1 VRVPMPRTIA
11 DGQQLPIPGELTFP
25 VIAARVDEV
34 VLASDAEIVAAM
46 RVLFERVKTVA
57 EPSGACAL
65 AALLA
70 GRLDVRGLRVGV
82 TISGGNVSA
91 ERFAALVSG

>member
-1 VRVPMPRTIA
+1 V
-11 DGQQLPIPGELTFP
+11 LE
-25 VIAARVDEV
+25 RVDDV
-34 VLASDAEIVAAM
+34 VVASDDEIVAAM
-46 RVLFERVKTVA
+46 RVLFERLKLVA

-70 GRLDVRGLRVGV
+70 GRVDDVRGLRVGV

-91 ERFAALVSG
+91 ARFAQLVGGVASPPWPGTS